1 MKIFLQIVL
10 IALGVIFSLGIVGS
24 KDSKERYCFL
34 AAAAVFFVLA
44 LLSFILI

>member
-10 IALGVIFSLGIVGS
+10 IVLGVIFCLGIIGG
-24 KDSKERYCFL
+24 KDNKERYCFL
-34 AAAAVFFVLA
+34 ATAAVLFVLA

>member
-1 MKIFLQIVL
+1 MIIFLQIVL
-10 IALGVIFSLGIVGS
+10 IVLGAIFSLGIIGS

-44 LLSFILI
+44 LLSLILI

>member
-1 MKIFLQIVL
+1 MKTFLQIVL
-10 IALGVIFSLGIVGS
+10 IVLGVIFSLGIVGS

-34 AAAAVFFVLA
+34 VVAAVFFVLA